1 LIYKYFKITT
11 LFDSATY
18 LHFYIKSVNLLF
30 LVICFVNQITF
41 RERFKMTIQTKPAKE
56 ITIEYIMGMTETP
69 KTAGAVYN
77 KLKSLLVTQ
86 KDRQEFVTRW
96 INGYKGN
103 QKSTTS
109 IFKLAEEIGSYHYPD
124 INS

>member
-1 LIYKYFKITT
+1 
-11 LFDSATY
+11 
-18 LHFYIKSVNLLF
+18 
-30 LVICFVNQITF
+30 
-41 RERFKMTIQTKPAKE
+41 MTIQTKPAKE